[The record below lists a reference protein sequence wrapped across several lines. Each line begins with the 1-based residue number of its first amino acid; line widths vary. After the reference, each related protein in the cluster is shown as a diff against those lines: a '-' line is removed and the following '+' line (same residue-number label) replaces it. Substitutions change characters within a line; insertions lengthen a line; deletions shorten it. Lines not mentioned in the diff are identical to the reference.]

1 MPELERIYSANASY
15 QQLEALIHNRSKR
28 QKQGHFLLEGVRHIN
43 QALAYKW
50 SIQAFLYAANRQVSD
65 WAETI
70 LKETEVAKHYVI
82 EPDLF
87 FKLSAK
93 HEGSELLALISI
105 PADSFERIL
114 LKELPLV
121 VVLDRSSNPG
131 NLGTLIRSCDA
142 LGADGL
148 IMTGH
153 SVDLY
158 APETLAATAG
168 SLFALPVIRQ
178 ASHQELLP
186 YFEQIRAHYGDL
198 QIVATSAK
206 ASQAVYGCSFWRP
219 TVLLIGNETV
229 GLSRAYLD
237 LADTLVSIPMQG
249 SASSLNVACA
259 ATVLLYEVGRQR
271 GAARH

>member
-1 MPELERIYSANASY
+1 MPELERIYTANASY
-15 QQLEALIHNRSKR
+15 QQLEALKTNRSKR
-28 QKQGHFLLEGVRHIN
+28 QKQGVFLLEGVRHIN
-43 QALAYKW
+43 QALAYNW
-50 SIQAFLYAANRQVSD
+50 SIQGLLYAANSQLSE
-65 WAETI
+65 WAQNI
-70 LKETEVAKHYVI
+70 LSQTQVAKHFLI

-87 FKLSAK
+87 LKLSGK
-93 HEGSELLALISI
+93 KEGSELLALVTI
-105 PADSFERIL
+105 PEDKFERIR
-114 LKELPLV
+114 LKDLPLV
-121 VVLDRSSNPG
+121 VVVDRSSSPG

-168 SLFALPVIRQ
+168 SLFALPTIRQ
-178 ASHQELLP
+178 PSHHEILP
-186 YFEQIRAHYGDL
+186 FFEKIRAQYGDL

-206 ASQAVYGCSFWRP
+206 AEQAVYEGSFWRP
-219 TVLLIGNETV
+219 TALLIGNETS

-237 LADTLVSIPMQG
+237 LADSLVTIPMQG

-259 ATVLLYEVGRQR
+259 STVLLYEIARQR
-271 GAARH
+271 GSGR